1 MVCRTITKRRKMK
14 EYITLLM
21 HHLSFPEDAI
31 SAISEDTRRLFD
43 NEVVAHDF
51 GEIMAQYDK
60 TELCDYLAMLNE
72 MKTLSEKVGIHE
84 YSGDLIMFL
93 AMSKK
98 LKQRYDE
105 RGISEEIFYNTM
117 ADLKYKCEE
126 CRLLHGIFGTFVAP
140 WFPGFFQLRRFA
152 FGRLQIETSQLGCD
166 CEYQGLHFTKESKI
180 LNVHIPRTGT
190 PLLHDQVLHS
200 YHMAADFFADE
211 FKDEPMLFAC
221 HSWLLYPWNMTVL
234 SPTSNLFAF
243 CSDFSIIA
251 EGTNQNHED
260 LWRLFDCVYTGD
272 PKMLPRDSSLRR
284 AYADRVAKC
293 EETGWGYGVFML
305 KDLINS

>member
-1 MVCRTITKRRKMK
+1 MEIKMEAYINSLMRR
-14 EYITLLM
+14 I
-21 HHLSFPEDAI
+21 SFPEDAI
-31 SAISEDTRRLFD
+31 SAVSDDVRKLLDSKEHAD
-43 NEVVAHDF
+43 AF
-51 GEIMAQYDK
+51 GKITGQYDK
-60 TELCDYLAMLNE
+60 TALCDYLGMLNE
-72 MKTLSEKVGIHE
+72 MKALSEKVGIHE
-84 YSGDLIMFL
+84 YSGALIMFL

-105 RGISEEIFYNTM
+105 HGISEETFYNTM

-126 CRLLHGIFGTFVAP
+126 CRLLHGIYGTFVAP

-152 FGRLQIETSQLGCD
+152 FGRLQIETSQLGLN
-166 CEYQGLHFTKESKI
+166 CEYDGQRFTKESKI

-190 PLLHDQVLHS
+190 PLFHDQVLRS
-200 YHMAADFFADE
+200 YHMAAEFFADE

-234 SPTSNLFAF
+234 SPASNLYAF

-251 EGTNQNHED
+251 KGANQNHED

-272 PKMLPRDSSLRR
+272 PQTLPRDSSLRR
-284 AYADRVAKC
+284 AYADRVA
-293 EETGWGYGVFML
+293 EGGETGWGYGVFML
-305 KDLINS
+305 KDLIYP